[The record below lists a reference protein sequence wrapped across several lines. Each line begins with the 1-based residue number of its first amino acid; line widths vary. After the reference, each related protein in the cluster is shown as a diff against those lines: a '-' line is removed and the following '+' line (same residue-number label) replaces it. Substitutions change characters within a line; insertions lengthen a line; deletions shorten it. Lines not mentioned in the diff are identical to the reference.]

1 MSRYNQ
7 SEENKRLK
15 VLQIEHREIELEK
28 LKGSLILRS
37 VVQNQM
43 QKNAQEVR
51 SMFITLPS
59 RIRNNLHLTLDQ
71 QAFIEATIDTVMA
84 EKLAERS
91 EGSTE
96 HAN

>member
-15 VLQIEHREIELEK
+15 VLQIERREIELEK

-71 QAFIEATIDTVMA
+71 QALIEATMIQ
-84 EKLAERS
+84 
-91 EGSTE
+91 
-96 HAN
+96 